1 MSLPPLYALRAFEA
15 AARMGSFSKAAVIL
29 NITPG
34 AVSRHIRTLE
44 AWFDC
49 ELFERHGPRVR
60 VNDAGTVLAAQ
71 LTEGFMSI
79 ERACLAFRSNSHS
92 LRLKAPSTLTMRWLL
107 DVLNAFR
114 ERYIKPEI
122 EITSVWMDT
131 DTVDFSREPYDCA
144 ILLGNGDFGKST
156 ESRLL
161 FREWLVPICSP
172 SMLNAAQTSL
182 PECDLI
188 HPSPDRRDWR
198 RWLKRTGLYPGLN
211 VNGGKVFDTL
221 EQGNLAALSGHG
233 VSVGDLLLSLAAID
247 SGLLAL
253 PFKEATATGDGY
265 YLVWP
270 ENSSKNKN
278 IAFLLD
284 WLKLNAPQL
293 PNFELRYHDGHEE

>member
-1 MSLPPLYALRAFEA
+1 
-15 AARMGSFSKAAVIL
+15 MGSFSKAAVIL

-114 ERYIKPEI
+114 ERYIKPDI

-253 PFKEATATGDGY
+253 PFKEAIATGDGY

>member
-114 ERYIKPEI
+114 ERYIKPDI

-156 ESRLL
+156 DSRLL

-253 PFKEATATGDGY
+253 PFKEAIATGDGY